1 MNSSKCRVVGFLGDT
16 DVTDELPVKKI
27 SIYQCSPGWEV
38 VPCHGT
44 AKSHHLYEGDS
55 EWFETKSGAISA
67 GRKLFRDEPSAET
80 LDMGMSG
87 DFGREMKIIR
97 QRSSK

>member
-1 MNSSKCRVVGFLGDT
+1 MTTLNIDSA
-16 DVTDELPVKKI
+16 DVELPVKKI

-38 VPCHGT
+38 VPTHGT

-55 EWFETKSGAISA
+55 EWFETKSAAISA
-67 GRKLFRDEPSAET
+67 GRKLFRDEPSAAI
-80 LDMGMSG
+80 LNMGMAG

>member
-1 MNSSKCRVVGFLGDT
+1 MTTLDIDSA
-16 DVTDELPVKKI
+16 DVELPVKKI
-27 SIYQCSPGWEV
+27 SIYQCNPGWEV

-44 AKSHHLYEGDS
+44 AKSHHLHEGDS
-55 EWFETKSGAISA
+55 EWFETKSAAISA

-80 LDMGMSG
+80 LNMGMAG

-97 QRSSK
+97 QRAGG